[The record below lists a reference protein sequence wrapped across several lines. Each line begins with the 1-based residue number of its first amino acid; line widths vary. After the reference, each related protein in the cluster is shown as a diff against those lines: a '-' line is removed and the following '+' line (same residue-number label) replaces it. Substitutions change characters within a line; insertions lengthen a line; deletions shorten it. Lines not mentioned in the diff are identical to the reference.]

1 MLKREEEQRHAVEM
15 LCTDMVVPKD
25 HLLRKIDKAVDF
37 KYIYTLVEDLYSP
50 DNGRPSVDPVVLFK
64 IVLIQHLFGI
74 RSLRQAVREIELN
87 IGYRWFLGYT
97 LCEPIPHFATV
108 SYAFRQR
115 FGSDIVEQVFQ
126 WILTAAQQRGCL
138 SPEAVFIDATHVK
151 ANANLQKK
159 IKQAIPQAAKQYEQ
173 QLRDE
178 VNQDR
183 EAHGMKPFDDP
194 PEGTPP
200 QTREVTVSKTD
211 PESGL
216 FHKGEHRKCFAY
228 GVHTACEKHNFILG
242 VEVTAGNLHDSTVFD
257 SLYKEITQRFP
268 QAKAIVADA
277 GYKTP
282 WICKQVLD
290 DGRLPVLPYKRP
302 MTPPGYFPPYDY
314 VYDEYYDCVLC
325 PQNRVL
331 AYATTNREGRREF
344 KSHPHDCRACPVR
357 ERCTRSKTAQKTV
370 QRHLWEAY
378 IDHCEDIRHSDA
390 GKALYPLR
398 SETIERVFADAKEK
412 HAMRYTYYRGLDQV
426 TKWVKLKFAAMNLK
440 KLAMWRGRPSF
451 QRCFL
456 HLIKLLRSYFFRFI
470 PKNPRSCF
478 VTRVL

>member
-1 MLKREEEQRHAVEM
+1 MLKREEEQRQAVEM
-15 LCTDMVVPKD
+15 LCTDMIVPKD

-37 KYIYTLVEDLYSP
+37 KYIYTLVEELYSP

-74 RSLRQAVREIELN
+74 RSLRQTVKEIELN

-97 LCEPIPHFATV
+97 MSEPIPHFATV

-115 FGSDIVEQVFQ
+115 FGSDIVEHVFQ
-126 WILTAAQQRGCL
+126 WILAAAGQRGCL

-159 IKQAIPQAAKQYEQ
+159 IKQAIPQAARQYQ
-173 QLRDE
+173 HQLREE

-183 EAHGMKPFDDP
+183 EKHGKKPFDDP
-194 PEGTPP
+194 SDDIPP

-216 FHKGEHRKCFAY
+216 FHKGEHKKCFAY

-257 SLYKEITQRFP
+257 TLYQKTVQRFP
-268 QAKAIVADA
+268 QVEAIVADA

-282 WICKQVLD
+282 WICKQVFD
-290 DGRLPVLPYKRP
+290 EGRLPVLPYKRP
-302 MTPPGYFPPYDY
+302 MTPPGYFHSYDY

-331 AYATTNREGRREF
+331 VYATTNREGRREY
-344 KSHPHDCRACPVR
+344 KSNPHDCKACSVR
-357 ERCTRSKTAQKTV
+357 EQCTRSKTAQKTV
-370 QRHLWEAY
+370 QRHLWEDY
-378 IDHCEDIRHSDA
+378 IDRSEDIRHSDV

-440 KLAMWRGRPSF
+440 KLAMWRDYPSF
-451 QRCFL
+451 LCCFFCL
-456 HLIKLLRSYFFRFI
+456 QTLFRSPSFRFHFKE
-470 PKNPRSCF
+470 PAF
-478 VTRVL
+478 LF

>member
-1 MLKREEEQRHAVEM
+1 MLKREEEQRQAVEM

-37 KYIYTLVEDLYSP
+37 KYIYTLVADLYSP

-74 RSLRQAVREIELN
+74 RSLRQTVKEIELN

-97 LCEPIPHFATV
+97 MCEPIPHFATV

-173 QLRDE
+173 QLREE

-183 EAHGMKPFDDP
+183 EEHGKKPFDDP
-194 PEGTPP
+194 PEDTSP

-216 FHKGEHRKCFAY
+216 FHKGEHKKCFAY

-257 SLYKEITQRFP
+257 TLYQKTTQRFP
-268 QAKAIVADA
+268 QAEAIVADA

-282 WICKQVLD
+282 WICKQVFD
-290 DGRLPVLPYKRP
+290 NGRIPVLPYKRP
-302 MTPPGYFPPYDY
+302 MSPPGYFPPYEY
-314 VYDEYYDCVLC
+314 VYDECYDCVLC

-331 AYATTNREGRREF
+331 AYATTNREGRREY
-344 KSHPHDCRACPVR
+344 KSNPHDCKACPVR
-357 ERCTRSKTAQKTV
+357 EQCTRSKAMQKTV
-370 QRHLWEAY
+370 QRHLWEEY
-378 IDHCEDIRHSDA
+378 IDRSEDIRHSDV

-412 HAMRYTYYRGLDQV
+412 HAMRHTYYRGLDQV

-440 KLAMWRGRPSF
+440 KLAMWRGNPSLL
-451 QRCFL
+451 RCFL
-456 HLIKLLRSYFFRFI
+456 CLQRAFTAFDFVFNV
-470 PKNPRSCF
+470 KNPRFCF
-478 VTRVL
+478 ETRVL

>member
-1 MLKREEEQRHAVEM
+1 MLKREEEQRQAVEM
-15 LCTDMVVPKD
+15 LCTDMVVPQD

-74 RSLRQAVREIELN
+74 RSLRQTVKEIELN

-97 LCEPIPHFATV
+97 MCEPIPHFATV

-126 WILTAAQQRGCL
+126 WILTAAERRGCL

-183 EAHGMKPFDDP
+183 ESHGKEPFDDP

-216 FHKGEHRKCFAY
+216 FHKGEHKKCFAY

-257 SLYKEITQRFP
+257 SLYKEIRQRFP
-268 QAKAIVADA
+268 QTKAIVADA

-302 MTPPGYFPPYDY
+302 LTPPGYFPPYDY

-344 KSHPHDCRACPVR
+344 KSNPHDCRACPVR
-357 ERCTRSKTAQKTV
+357 EQCTRSKTAQKTV

-378 IDHCEDIRHSDA
+378 IDRSEDIRHSDA

-440 KLAMWRGRPSF
+440 KLAMWRERPSF

-456 HLIKLLRSYFFRFI
+456 RLLTLFCCCFFRFY
-470 PKNPRSCF
+470 PKEPAF
-478 VTRVL
+478 LF

>member
-1 MLKREEEQRHAVEM
+1 MLKREEEQRQAVEM

-37 KYIYTLVEDLYSP
+37 KYIYTLVEELYSP

-64 IVLIQHLFGI
+64 IVLIQHMFGI
-74 RSLRQAVREIELN
+74 RSLRQTVKEVELN

-97 LCEPIPHFATV
+97 MCEPIPHFATV

-151 ANANLQKK
+151 ANANLQKT
-159 IKQAIPQAAKQYEQ
+159 IKRAIPQAARQYEQ
-173 QLRDE
+173 QLREE

-183 EAHGMKPFDDP
+183 EERGKKPFTDP
-194 PEGTPP
+194 PEDTPP
-200 QTREVTVSKTD
+200 QTRKITMSKTD

-216 FHKGEHRKCFAY
+216 FHKGEHKKCFAY

-242 VEVTAGNLHDSTVFD
+242 VEVTAGNLHDSIVFD
-257 SLYKEITQRFP
+257 SLYEEITQRFP
-268 QAKAIVADA
+268 QIEAIVADA

-282 WICKQVLD
+282 WICKQILD

-331 AYATTNREGRREF
+331 AYATTNRQGCREY
-344 KSHPHDCRACPVR
+344 KSNPHDCKACPVR
-357 ERCTRSKTAQKTV
+357 EQCTRSKTVQKTV
-370 QRHLWEAY
+370 QRHLWEDY
-378 IDHCEDIRHSDA
+378 IDRSEDIRHSDA

-412 HAMRYTYYRGLDQV
+412 HAMRYTYYCGLDQV

-440 KLAMWRGRPSF
+440 KLAMWRGHPSF
-451 QRCFL
+451 LRCIFACWRCFAFTSFL
-456 HLIKLLRSYFFRFI
+456 FMS
-470 PKNPRSCF
+470 KNPRFCF
-478 VTRVL
+478 DIRVL